1 MRSIMILFILA
12 IHAFSEAQ
20 NASCQIIDGQP
31 KITLDVVDTK
41 KSDAWAFWNNSKFE
55 VGWYTLHVEGRE
67 GADSKNMLRCAGFL
81 EGYLSQKQIHS
92 HYLLMKDIHNFKRH
106 EPYSPE
112 WTYFMEKNM
121 NYTFESVES
130 YTLARNKLYINSI

>member
-41 KSDAWAFWNNSKFE
+41 KSDAWAFWNNSIFE

-81 EGYLSQKQIHS
+81 EGYLSQKQIHY
-92 HYLLMKDIHNFKRH
+92 HYLLLKDFHNFKRH